1 MHTTIPF
8 FFIENCFFNH
18 ATLFMFHM
26 NYSQAWILPFRQ
38 FSRASSSFY
47 TICRK
52 NNSTY
57 HIIEHVS
64 LYYIL
69 LLVDLPASKYFAF
82 GKFNLSALYNK
93 LWLTPLLY
101 SKTDH
106 FFVDRYILAV
116 ASAQHQSIKS
126 AFIGTKLS
134 LFLWR
139 MKKHVKF
146 EQSPFPSQAIY
157 KLTISF

>member
-1 MHTTIPF
+1 MHLYLAYYTI

-57 HIIEHVS
+57 HIHVS

-69 LLVDLPASKYFAF
+69 LLVDLHASKYFAF

-93 LWLTPLLY
+93 LWLTQLLY

-116 ASAQHQSIKS
+116 ASPTSIHQVGLHWN
-126 AFIGTKLS
+126 GT
-134 LFLWR
+134 
-139 MKKHVKF
+139 VT
-146 EQSPFPSQAIY
+146 FPL
-157 KLTISF
+157 KDEKTC